1 VPRHVLLSLTVGA
14 TRSLVRA
21 LKAKEVPWIYSAR
34 PLYVGDVEGIPVGT
48 IWAAPGAPLAA
59 MVVED
64 LIACGAKLII
74 GIGLTAAVS
83 PKIKVGDLI
92 IPSIA
97 LRNEGTSRHY
107 LPPRVQT
114 VPDASI
120 LKKMEQCSQ
129 KLGVRYYVGPL
140 LTSDAPYRETP
151 SKIEYLERNGVL
163 GIDME
168 TSAIFSIAI
177 YRRIMAGCIL
187 AASSNLALSRGPGF
201 YAPSLRASVQ
211 NAIKVSTKVL
221 KSISS

>member
-1 VPRHVLLSLTVGA
+1 LVG
-14 TRSLVRA
+14 A

-34 PLYVGDVEGIPVGT
+34 PLYVGDIEGIPVGT

-59 MVVED
+59 MVMED

-92 IPSIA
+92 IPSMA
-97 LRNEGTSRHY
+97 LRDEGTSRHY

-114 VPDASI
+114 VPGASI
-120 LKKMEQCSQ
+120 LKEMKHCCQ
-129 KLGVRYYVGPL
+129 KLGVRYHIGTI

-151 SKIEYLERNGVL
+151 SKIEYLKRNGVL

-168 TSAIFSIAI
+168 TSAIFSVAI
-177 YRRIMAGCIL
+177 YRRVMAGCIL
-187 AASSNLALSRGPGF
+187 AASSNLAQSREPGF
-201 YAPSLRASVQ
+201 YASSLRASVQ
-211 NAIKVSTKVL
+211 NAIKVSIEVL